1 MRQTTQG
8 RSLLV
13 SVVAQNYL
21 AAEYLLK
28 LLAEDTTISPLL
40 HDDFVKQRFAA
51 SVAPIFVFDHWA
63 LGPPLNTFLHQ
74 FGRQYP
80 EARYLVLDKEQSD
93 ENIVAMLRLGIHGF
107 VRHRD
112 VAECL
117 AVAVHALASGRLW
130 VSPQVLHAYV
140 RLTASSN
147 SHGGRRSAVTTQK
160 ETEIVELVKHR
171 LSNKEIAG
179 LLKIR
184 ESTVKFHLSN
194 IFAKLQI
201 ANRQQLH
208 GKDPSLSGWPEVLS
222 SLKS

>member
-1 MRQTTQG
+1 M
-8 RSLLV
+8 
-13 SVVAQNYL
+13 N
-21 AAEYLLK
+21 
-28 LLAEDTTISPLL
+28 
-40 HDDFVKQRFAA
+40 DDFVKQSVAT
-51 SVAPIFVFDHWA
+51 SVAPVFVLDQWTP
-63 LGPPLNTFLHQ
+63 GPPLSAFLLLHQ

-107 VRHRD
+107 VRYED

-117 AVAVHALASGRLW
+117 LAAVHTLASGRLW
-130 VSPQVLHAYV
+130 VSPQILQAYV
-140 RLTASSN
+140 RLTAPSN
-147 SHGGRRSAVTTQK
+147 SHDGRVAGATTQR
-160 ETEIVELVKHR
+160 ETEIIDLVKHR

-179 LLKIR
+179 LLRIQ

-208 GKDPSLSGWPEVLS
+208 GKDPALNGWPQDLS
-222 SLKS
+222 SRRS